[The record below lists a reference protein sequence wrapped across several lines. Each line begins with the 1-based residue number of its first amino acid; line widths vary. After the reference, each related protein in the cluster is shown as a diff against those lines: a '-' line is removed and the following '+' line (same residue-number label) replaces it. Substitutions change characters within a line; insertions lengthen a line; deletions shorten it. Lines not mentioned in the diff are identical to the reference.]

1 MEVEVAMTEREQI
14 YANIRRAIA
23 DVPVKTAYPQW
34 NERIAV
40 SCGQPVLPTLWEV
53 FSAKLVEVNGRP
65 MEGIDPVGRY
75 LHESGQLVGYCDPGL
90 AEGLR
95 AHQSF
100 EGLELCTEYDEGQI
114 DHYAFGITRATGA
127 IAETG
132 TIVLNDQD
140 TTTRLG
146 ALTPWTHVAILR
158 AEDLWPDLPTAL
170 TAVMDDDP
178 SIVFVTGPSKTADV
192 EGILVQGVHGPGMQI
207 CCLFGE

>member
-53 FSAKLVEVNGRP
+53 FSAKLVDVNGRP

-75 LHESGQLVGYCDPGL
+75 LHESGQLVGYCDLGL

-114 DHYAFGITRATGA
+114 DHYAFGINQSNWSHCRDRYHRSERPRYDHPSGCPH
-127 IAETG
+127 
-132 TIVLNDQD
+132 
-140 TTTRLG
+140 
-146 ALTPWTHVAILR
+146 ALDSRRHP
-158 AEDLWPDLPTAL
+158 
-170 TAVMDDDP
+170 P
-178 SIVFVTGPSKTADV
+178 SRGPLARPADSADRRD
-192 EGILVQGVHGPGMQI
+192 GR
-207 CCLFGE
+207 